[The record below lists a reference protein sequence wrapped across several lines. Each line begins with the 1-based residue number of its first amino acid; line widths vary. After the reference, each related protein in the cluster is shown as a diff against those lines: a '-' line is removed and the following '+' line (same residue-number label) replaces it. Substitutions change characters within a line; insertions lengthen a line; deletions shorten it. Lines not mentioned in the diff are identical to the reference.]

1 MVRLGGDPF
10 NMTVAAL
17 RLSRNANAVAE
28 LHGETARKMWRHVD
42 DAAPIVAVTNGVD
55 HRVWQDARVAAAI
68 DDGGDEVLDEARA
81 HAQARA
87 GGGGGAAHR
96 RDARSRDA

>member
-1 MVRLGGDPF
+1 MVRIGGEPF

-28 LHGETARKMWRHVD
+28 LHGETARDMWRHVE

-55 HRVWQDARVAAAI
+55 HRVWQDARVR
-68 DDGGDEVLDEARA
+68 DGDGRRQRRGARRGARA
-81 HAQARA
+81 A
-87 GGGGGAAHR
+87 
-96 RDARSRDA
+96 